1 MVNVLNC
8 DLIALRLFT
17 LTLSGS
23 YFPFLAYSCFQ
34 ITPNAD
40 IICIFA
46 FFVQISNKY

>member
-17 LTLSGS
+17 LTLGDS
-23 YFPFLAYSCFQ
+23 YFPFLAYSCFPV
-34 ITPNAD
+34 TFDTD